1 MSKDNIREHSAPVY
15 EGIENAP
22 ARSMMRATGFQDED
36 FTRPFIGIASTWA
49 NVTPCNM
56 HIDGLARTVE
66 QGVNAAGGKGIIFN
80 TITISDGISNGTE
93 GMKYSLLSREIIA
106 DSIEAVVGCQAYDG
120 VIAIGGCDKNM
131 PGCIMGLARLNRP
144 GLFIYGG
151 TIKPGEGH
159 TDMISVFEAVGQHAK
174 GEINAIQVK
183 HIEEV
188 SLPGPGSCGGM
199 YTANS
204 MASAIEALGMSLPGS
219 SAQEAVSEDKQIDC
233 VRAGEAVMNLLRLD
247 IKPRD
252 IMTKAAFENSIKVLI
267 ALGGSTNGVLHL
279 LAMAHTAGVELSL
292 DDFVRIGKEIPV
304 VADVR
309 PSGKYLMSE
318 LIAIGGIQ
326 PLMKRMLDAGMLD
339 GSCLTVTGK
348 TLAENLADVEDY
360 PEGQQIILPFD
371 KPVKKDSHLIIM
383 KGNLSPN
390 GAVAKITG
398 KEGLYFKGPARVFEG
413 EQGAMRGILDG
424 EVQPGEV
431 VVIRGVGP
439 KGGPGMPE
447 MLKPTSAIIGK
458 GLGDSVALITD
469 GRFSGGSHGFVI
481 GHVTPEAYEGGPIG
495 LVQNGDEIS
504 INAETREMTW
514 HISDEELAARQA
526 AWVKPK
532 PNYTHGALAKFA
544 KLTSGAETGAV
555 TDLNLEI

>member
-1 MSKDNIREHSAPVY
+1 
-15 EGIENAP
+15 
-22 ARSMMRATGFQDED
+22 
-36 FTRPFIGIASTWA
+36 
-49 NVTPCNM
+49 
-56 HIDGLARTVE
+56 
-66 QGVNAAGGKGIIFN
+66 
-80 TITISDGISNGTE
+80 
-93 GMKYSLLSREIIA
+93 
-106 DSIEAVVGCQAYDG
+106 
-120 VIAIGGCDKNM
+120 
-131 PGCIMGLARLNRP
+131 MGLARLNRP

-159 TDMISVFEAVGQHAK
+159 TDMISVFEAVGQYAK

-233 VRAGEAVMNLLRLD
+233 ARAGEAVMNLLRLD

-292 DDFVRIGKEIPV
+292 DDFVRIGKDIPV

-318 LIAIGGIQ
+318 LIAI
-326 PLMKRMLDAGMLD
+326 RWNSTTDEAYAGCRHVD

-348 TLAENLADVEDY
+348 TLAENLADVQDY

-371 KPVKKDSHLIIM
+371 APVKKDSHLVIL
-383 KGNLSPN
+383 KGNLSPK

-398 KEGLYFKGPARVFEG
+398 KEGLHFAGPARVFEG
-413 EQGAMRGILDG
+413 EQGAMRGSSLDG

-458 GLGDSVALITD
+458 GLGASVALITD
-469 GRFSGGSHGFVI
+469 GRFWGGSYGFVI
-481 GHVTPEAYEGGPIG
+481 GHVTPEAYDGGPIG
-495 LVQNGDEIS
+495 LVKNGDQIS

-514 HISDEELAARQA
+514 HVDEPEIAERQA
-526 AWVKPK
+526 AWIKPK

-555 TDLNLEI
+555 TDLNLDL